1 MILLTDEEI
10 KELDINLMAGI
21 LAHHAMAV
29 KNGRDPTLET
39 SEALSE
45 RRKVAKAQLKKVVEW
60 GIERCQE
67 HYRGG
72 GVFSRR
78 ECPKCWKDLLD
89 EVKDE

>member
-1 MILLTDEEI
+1 MILLTGEEQ
-10 KELDINLMAGI
+10 L
-21 LAHHAMAV
+21 
-29 KNGRDPTLET
+29 
-39 SEALSE
+39 EALRKLNDKYRDDDE
-45 RRKVAKAQLKKVVEW
+45 RPTRAMEDEALCEAQLKKVVEW